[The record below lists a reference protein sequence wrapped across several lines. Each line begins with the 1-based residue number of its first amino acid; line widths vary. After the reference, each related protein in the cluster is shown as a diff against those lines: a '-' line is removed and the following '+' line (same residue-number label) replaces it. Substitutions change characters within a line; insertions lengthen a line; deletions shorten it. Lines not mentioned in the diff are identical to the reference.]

1 MKQKGVCAYE
11 YMNDWKEINETW
23 LPEKEDFYSHLNMEN
38 ITDADYA
45 HPKEFLK
52 ILQKIWTCKYH
63 DLYVQSDTLLLADVF
78 ENLYICIIWNIY
90 FNIFELNPTK
100 FISVPVL
107 AWQEALKKDYSKIR
121 SFNWHGYVIMVGK
134 GIRGGICHSIYPHAK
149 ANNKFMKDYDKIK
162 ESWYIEYWD
171 VNSLYGWKILQSFQ

>member
-1 MKQKGVCAYE
+1 MCCNKSYQRKFGEKFKERFFNTYKFPNHDNNNFILLKQKGVYAYE

-23 LPEKEDFYSHLNMEN
+23 LPEKEDFYSYLNLEN
-38 ITDADYA
+38 VTDADYA
-45 HPKEFLK
+45 HPKEILK

-78 ENLYICIIWNIY
+78 ENLYIYIIWNIY
-90 FNIFELNPTK
+90 FNIFELNPAK

-121 SFNWHGYVIMVGK
+121 SFNWHRYVINVRK
-134 GIRGGICHSIYPHAK
+134 R
-149 ANNKFMKDYDKIK
+149 
-162 ESWYIEYWD
+162 
-171 VNSLYGWKILQSFQ
+171 